1 MLEMATVNQDA
12 GADAGGAAA
21 EGGVVPVPGPPAG
34 GAGGL
39 ADPPAHANPGAGPVV
54 PPGAAQPAVAPP
66 DMAAL

>member
-1 MLEMATVNQDA
+1 MPEMATVNQDS

-21 EGGVVPVPGPPAG
+21 ESGVVPVPGPPAG